1 MHSEYDLHSGRPLFP
16 EVASPI
22 VRTTSSRGR
31 KLRSRDPF
39 VSSREVVHVVQHPM
53 GDILEP
59 KRVLGQVEE
68 NSLRKQTTYERR
80 DKRSNRESDEEKKR
94 KKRGKKKRK
103 SGSEVKWVS
112 GESQEHCYR
121 MSLSPLAEDRGNWIE
136 EIEHPFATLT
146 SPMCFRKRAWIYRR
160 LESLLG
166 RVSLGYTLF
175 EIRPL

>member
-59 KRVLGQVEE
+59 NEYWVKLKKIRLETRPHTSEE
-68 NSLRKQTTYERR
+68 TR
-80 DKRSNRESDEEKKR
+80 DRTGEAMKKKKEGKEE
-94 KKRGKKKRK
+94 KKKRK

-146 SPMCFRKRAWIYRR
+146 SPMCSRKRARIYRR

>member
-1 MHSEYDLHSGRPLFP
+1 MADRYFPKLLHLSWERHRHVGGSYVRVTLSCHREKLSTSYSTPWATYSNLNEYWVKLKKIRLETRPHTSEETRD
-16 EVASPI
+16 
-22 VRTTSSRGR
+22 RTG
-31 KLRSRDPF
+31 KA
-39 VSSREVVHVVQHPM
+39 M
-53 GDILEP
+53 
-59 KRVLGQVEE
+59 K
-68 NSLRKQTTYERR
+68 K
-80 DKRSNRESDEEKKR
+80 KKR

>member
-68 NSLRKQTTYERR
+68 NSLRNQTTYERR
-80 DKRSNRESDEEKKR
+80 DKRSNRESDEEKKKER
-94 KKRGKKKRK
+94 KEEKRRERVEARL
-103 SGSEVKWVS
+103 SG
-112 GESQEHCYR
+112 
-121 MSLSPLAEDRGNWIE
+121 
-136 EIEHPFATLT
+136 
-146 SPMCFRKRAWIYRR
+146 
-160 LESLLG
+160 
-166 RVSLGYTLF
+166 
-175 EIRPL
+175 